1 MNKMIKTLILIFL
14 FFHTK
19 EETIIN
25 LEDLQSGDGYTI
37 GANKITFTSPGTYN
51 IAGQSNLALV
61 ISNSITLNLFGV
73 QITTEEE
80 EELPP
85 IDICSGCQ
93 VTFNIKVTSSFTD
106 NASNAKN
113 AVIYMQSGSSLT
125 ITSETTNTGLFLTP
139 VKDKGI
145 YGEGSNN
152 LIVNNGVTI
161 QYDDNNYATFIEID
175 GNIEVNHGNI
185 GFKNN
190 VQNASP
196 PIKAS
201 GSITIKTGMCGLH
214 SIQAENN
221 IKIGERGVGSY
232 SNTNVQI
239 RTRDE
244 GMKAKDIEIY
254 SSQLN
259 IFSDKDSISSTG
271 NILIED
277 SFVYLYAGS
286 TGLSSSPFKKVG
298 KLQIRNTNIIAFG
311 TNCEGEIMTNQ
322 GTMTFVGDIIPGK
335 EIYIAQYGVAS
346 EGINPDKE
354 YRYYFRTSPGFQPS
368 VNDDIQLLIDGV
380 LVPSEE
386 HSCNVISD
394 DGSNAGNSGNT
405 GNAGKK
411 KKNSAKYLNVLKLY
425 HLLFIYLILF

>member
-19 EETIIN
+19 EETIID
-25 LEDLQSGDGYTI
+25 LEDLIEGDGYTI
-37 GANKITFTSPGTYN
+37 EDNQIIFTSPGTYN

-61 ISNSITLNLFGV
+61 ISKSITLNLLGV
-73 QITTEEE
+73 QIATE

-93 VTFNIKVTSSFTD
+93 VTINVKGVNSSFTD

-125 ITSETTNTGLFLTP
+125 ITSETTNTCLFLTP

-190 VQNASP
+190 VQNACPS
-196 PIKAS
+196 IKAS
-201 GSITIKTGMCGLH
+201 GSITIKKGMCGLH

-221 IKIGERGVGSY
+221 IKIGERGGSY

-239 RTRDE
+239 RTGDE

-254 SSQLN
+254 SSELT
-259 IFSDKDSISSTG
+259 IISDKDSISSNG

-286 TGLSSSPFKKVG
+286 TGLRSSPFKKVG
-298 KLQIRNTNIIAFG
+298 KLQIRNSNIIAFG

-354 YRYYFRTSPGFQPS
+354 YSYYFRTSPSFQSS
-368 VNDDIQLLIDGV
+368 VNDDIHLLIDGEV
-380 LVPSEE
+380 VPSEE

-394 DGSNAGNSGNT
+394 DDSNAGNSGNT
-405 GNAGKK
+405 GNAGKN
-411 KKNSAKYLNVLKLY
+411 KKNSAKYLNVSKLY